1 MLSVILAIAGI
12 VLLVRRKRIAQFLFE
27 IQLPG
32 HKFMYGPF
40 VNLERPWFR
49 RLYDWWV
56 IGAGVGLLL
65 MAYATYFGLINI

>member
-12 VLLVRRKRIAQFLFE
+12 VLLVWRKRIAQFLFE

-32 HKFMYGPF
+32 YKFMYGTF
-40 VNLERPWFR
+40 LNLERPWFR

-56 IGAGVGLLL
+56 IVAGVSLLL
-65 MAYATYFGLINI
+65 MATYFGFLNI